1 MAKILKFSAS
11 WCQPC
16 KQMAKVLSTMNVQNV
31 TEIDVDEESDITAMY
46 QVRGVPTLIAVDA
59 EGIEI
64 DRLVGSHGEKRI
76 RDWLAAN
83 EL

>member
-16 KQMAKVLSTMNVQNV
+16 KQMSKVLSSMNVQNI
-31 TEIDVDEESDITAMY
+31 TEIDVDNESEITAMY
-46 QVRGVPTLIAVDA
+46 QVRGVPTLIAIDA
-59 EGIEI
+59 EGVEI

-76 RDWLAAN
+76 HDWLAAN
-83 EL
+83 GL